1 MERRSKLSDEVR
13 RAIDAS
19 GMSRYRI
26 CKELGMD
33 QATMSRFMNGKSGLL
48 LEDLD
53 ALAALLDLHV
63 ITGKPRRKK
72 GWSF

>member
-72 GWSF
+72 G